1 MRRFSA
7 VPPSGIFHAS
17 ENGYNI
23 KKKTFTYCEKS
34 DAERAEYIARLK
46 RVPYEKR
53 LYIDECGI
61 NKYLQ
66 REYARAPRG
75 EIVEDVKPGQKFERV
90 NVIGALCEGNHY
102 GVECYNH
109 PTDSAFFENWFG
121 NSLIKEIPKGY
132 TAIMDNA
139 RFHNKK
145 RLRKLARGKVRLL
158 FLPPY
163 SPDYNPIEK
172 SWSNMKRFLRS
183 FAQDCQSIDDA
194 IYSYFKGSVN

>member
-1 MRRFSA
+1 MQSSSSFLN
-7 VPPSGIFHAS
+7 AS
-17 ENGYNI
+17 EDEYNI

-34 DAERAEYIARLK
+34 EIKRAEYIDKLK

-53 LYIDECGI
+53 VYIDECGI
-61 NKYLQ
+61 NTYLQ

-75 EIVEDVKPGQKFERV
+75 EIIEDLRPGQKFERV

-102 GVECYNH
+102 GIECYNES
-109 PTDSAFFENWFG
+109 TDSTFFENWFE
-121 NSLIKEIPKGY
+121 NCLIKEIPKGY

-139 RFHNKK
+139 RFHNKIK
-145 RLRKLARGKVRLL
+145 LRKLARGKVRLL

-163 SPDYNPIEK
+163 SPDYNLIEK

-183 FAQDCQSIDDA
+183 FTQNYQSIDDA
-194 IYSYFKGSVN
+194 IYDYFEVAVN